1 MHVLYFEPLFVYKSF
16 IKLNLNY
23 LDYFRC
29 LSRLKY
35 REKNK
40 EKIAAKE
47 KANGV
52 VKKAR
57 QGRPKKV
64 PKKEDFITD
73 ESEVSEDGEWLP
85 PSNTGKNRLID

>member
-1 MHVLYFEPLFVYKSF
+1 M
-16 IKLNLNY
+16 
-23 LDYFRC
+23 
-29 LSRLKY
+29 
-35 REKNK
+35 
-40 EKIAAKE
+40 
-47 KANGV
+47 
-52 VKKAR
+52 KKAR